1 MPLFVLLTRISTE
14 AIHQPR
20 SFDTLER
27 HVIDRVRAECPEAK
41 WVNNYAVM
49 GPWDYLDV
57 FDAPDIATAMRVS
70 VLVRTYG
77 HAHTEVWPAMHWS
90 DFRTITRAMPG
101 KGEAHSLADAP

>member
-1 MPLFVLLTRISTE
+1 MPLFVLLTRVSTE

-27 HVIDRVRAECPEAK
+27 QVIERVRAECPEVK
-41 WVNNYAVM
+41 WVNNLAVM

-57 FDAPDIATAMRVS
+57 FTAPDVETAMRVS
-70 VLVRTYG
+70 VLVRAYG

-90 DFRTITRAMPG
+90 DFRTLARAIPG
-101 KGEAHSLADAP
+101 KAEAREIGSD

>member
-1 MPLFVLLTRISTE
+1 MPLFILLTRISTE

-20 SFDTLER
+20 SFDTIER
-27 HVIDRVRAECPEAK
+27 HVIERVRAECPEVK

-57 FDAPDIATAMRVS
+57 FSAPDVDTAMRVS

-77 HAHTEVWPAMHWS
+77 HAHTEVWPAMHWD
-90 DFRTITRAMPG
+90 DFRTLARSLPG
-101 KGEAHSLADAP
+101 KAETAETASA

>member
-1 MPLFVLLTRISTE
+1 MALFVLLTRVSTE

-27 HVIDRVRAECPEAK
+27 HVIERVRAECPGVK

-57 FDAPDIATAMRVS
+57 FDAPDVETAMRVS
-70 VLVRTYG
+70 LLVRTYG

-90 DFRTITRAMPG
+90 DFRTLVHEIPG
-101 KGEAHSLADAP
+101 KAEARETGPA

>member
-1 MPLFVLLTRISTE
+1 MPLFVLLTRISTG

-57 FDAPDIATAMRVS
+57 FDAPDVATAMRVS